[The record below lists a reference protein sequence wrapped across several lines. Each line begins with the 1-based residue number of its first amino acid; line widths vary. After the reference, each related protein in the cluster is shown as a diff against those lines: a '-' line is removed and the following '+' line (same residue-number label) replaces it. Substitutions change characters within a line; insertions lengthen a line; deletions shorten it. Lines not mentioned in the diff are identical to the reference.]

1 MNECAERPAKDCKT
15 CLVME
20 LSRAVASA
28 ALILGVLLVVG
39 HARGGD
45 EAAAASASRETL
57 QKKLE
62 QREEARRAAVVEQ
75 RRRTDTF
82 QKRCHKPLRTP
93 EELEDC
99 RVIYRTM

>member
-1 MNECAERPAKDCKT
+1 MD
-15 CLVME
+15 

-45 EAAAASASRETL
+45 EADATPAQDTA

-62 QREEARRAAVVEQ
+62 KREEALDQPKPRTRKSKPAAPAKAEPAPEPG
-75 RRRTDTF
+75 DTV
-82 QKRCHKPLRTP
+82 TGS
-93 EELEDC
+93 
-99 RVIYRTM
+99 

>member
-1 MNECAERPAKDCKT
+1 
-15 CLVME
+15 ME

-28 ALILGVLLVVG
+28 AVILGVLLVVG

-45 EAAAASASRETL
+45 PSAAPGSGETL

-62 QREEARRAAVVEQ
+62 QREQARRAAVVEQ
-75 RRRTDTF
+75 RRRTDAF

>member
-1 MNECAERPAKDCKT
+1 MD
-15 CLVME
+15 

-45 EAAAASASRETL
+45 EADATPMQDTA

-62 QREEARRAAVVEQ
+62 KREEARRAAVLEQ
-75 RRRTDTF
+75 RRRAETF
-82 QKRCHKPLRTP
+82 QRRCHKPLRTP

>member
-1 MNECAERPAKDCKT
+1 MD
-15 CLVME
+15 

-45 EAAAASASRETL
+45 EAVAKPEPETA
-57 QKKLE
+57 QKKVE
-62 QREEARRAAVVEQ
+62 KREEARRAAAMEH
-75 RRRTDTF
+75 RRRTQMF
-82 QKRCHKPLRTP
+82 QQRCHKPLRTP

-99 RVIYRTM
+99 RVIYRMM

>member
-1 MNECAERPAKDCKT
+1 
-15 CLVME
+15 ME

-28 ALILGVLLVVG
+28 ALVLGVLLVVG
-39 HARGGD
+39 HARSDD
-45 EAAAASASRETL
+45 ESPVPASQETL

-62 QREEARRAAVVEQ
+62 KREQARRAAVTEQ
-75 RRRTDTF
+75 RRRAEVF
-82 QKRCHKPLRTP
+82 QQRCQKPLRTP

>member
-1 MNECAERPAKDCKT
+1 
-15 CLVME
+15 ME

-28 ALILGVLLVVG
+28 ALVLGVLLVVG
-39 HARGGD
+39 HARSDD
-45 EAAAASASRETL
+45 ETPAPASRETL

-62 QREEARRAAVVEQ
+62 KREQARRAAVTEQ
-75 RRRTDTF
+75 RRRAEVF
-82 QKRCHKPLRTP
+82 QQRCQKPLRTP

>member
-1 MNECAERPAKDCKT
+1 
-15 CLVME
+15 ME

-28 ALILGVLLVVG
+28 ALILGVLLVIG

-45 EAAAASASRETL
+45 PSVPPAAAETV

-62 QREEARRAAVVEQ
+62 KREEARRAAVQEQ
-75 RRRTDTF
+75 RRRAETF
-82 QKRCHKPLRTP
+82 QRRCHKPLRTP

>member
-1 MNECAERPAKDCKT
+1 
-15 CLVME
+15 ME

-28 ALILGVLLVVG
+28 ALVLGVLLVVG
-39 HARGGD
+39 HARSDD
-45 EAAAASASRETL
+45 ETPAPPSQETL

-62 QREEARRAAVVEQ
+62 KREQARRAAVTEQ
-75 RRRTDTF
+75 RRRAEIF
-82 QKRCHKPLRTP
+82 QQRCQKPLRTP

>member
-1 MNECAERPAKDCKT
+1 
-15 CLVME
+15 ME
-20 LSRAVASA
+20 LSRAVATA

-45 EAAAASASRETL
+45 SDEPPATETV

-62 QREEARRAAVVEQ
+62 KREEARRAAVIEQ
-75 RRRTDTF
+75 RRRNEIF
-82 QKRCHKPLRTP
+82 QRRCQKPLPTP

-99 RVIYRTM
+99 RVIYRMM